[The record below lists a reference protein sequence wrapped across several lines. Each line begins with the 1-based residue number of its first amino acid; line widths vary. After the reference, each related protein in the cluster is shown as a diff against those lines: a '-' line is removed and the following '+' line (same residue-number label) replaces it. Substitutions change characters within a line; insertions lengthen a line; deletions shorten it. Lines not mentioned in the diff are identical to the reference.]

1 MKEVSITEALSA
13 KYPEVVCLLSC
24 ISKEG
29 KPNLISLGWSMQ
41 TSLSPPMIAISVGKS
56 RYSHKLISE
65 SKDFVF
71 TYPGENLQDVVLFCG
86 THSGRDV
93 DKIAAT
99 GTKIKKA
106 QLVKSY
112 LLPGCLINLE
122 CEVRGSLDSGDHTVF
137 VGEII
142 KAYKSLSPSK
152 KIYTVGK
159 NTLGAL

>member
-1 MKEVSITEALSA
+1 MRALEEDA
-13 KYPEVVCLLSC
+13 LAVGNRIVEEFGC
-24 ISKEG
+24 IGNEWH
-29 KPNLISLGWSMQ
+29 NRLGVGGAA
-41 TSLSPPMIAISVGKS
+41 LEDIVGVYRLGAIKGA
-56 RYSHKLISE
+56 E
-65 SKDFVF
+65 EFVF

-106 QLVKSY
+106 RLVKAY

-122 CEVRGSLDSGDHTVF
+122 CKVRSSLDSGDHTIF